1 MYTIAPTD
9 YNWFSFLKE
18 TYTTGI
24 VNFWTP
30 TPWKIKNVELGS
42 KWFFKKK
49 GGEKLICGYGIY
61 NGIQIMTV
69 KNAWTKFGTNNGCS
83 SYAQFNSEL
92 SKYNDTIEGEKEIG
106 AILLSDVVFFDEKD
120 FINLDNRRIE
130 WSNNIVKYKTYND
143 SDIMLST
150 SIEQKTN
157 FKLVETLNKRRKDS
171 NINLREGQSEF
182 RQKISKAY
190 HYKCC
195 VTGESCPDLLEAA
208 HIQSYISKD
217 SNHIQNGLL
226 LRVDIHKMF
235 DSGLIAINKDYEIII
250 SSEITTDY
258 YHNLAGRKITLPDDI
273 ADYPSKEALVLKMNE
288 LR

>member
-30 TPWKIKNVELGS
+30 TPWNIKNVEIGS
-42 KWFFKKK
+42 KWYFKRK
-49 GGEKLICGYGIY
+49 GGEKFICGYGIY
-61 NGIQIMTV
+61 NGIETMTV
-69 KNAWTKFGTNNGCS
+69 KNAWSKFGINNGCS
-83 SYAQFNSEL
+83 SFTQFKTSL
-92 SKYNDTIEGEKEIG
+92 SKYNDEIASEKIIG

-120 FINLDNRRIE
+120 FINLDNIGIE
-130 WSNNIVKYKTYND
+130 WSNGIVKYKTYND
-143 SDIMLST
+143 SDIILPSDLEEK
-150 SIEQKTN
+150 SD
-157 FKLVETLNKRRKDS
+157 FKLVKTTKKQKRES

-182 RQKISKAY
+182 RQKISKIY
-190 HYKCC
+190 NYKCC
-195 VTGESCPDLLEAA
+195 ITGESCPDLLEAA
-208 HIQSYISKD
+208 HIQPYISKD
-217 SNHIQNGLL
+217 SNHVQNGLL

-250 SSEITTDY
+250 SSKIQTDY
-258 YHNLAGRKITLPDDI
+258 YRNLARKHISLPDN
-273 ADYPSKEALVLKMNE
+273 AKNHPSKEALALREKE